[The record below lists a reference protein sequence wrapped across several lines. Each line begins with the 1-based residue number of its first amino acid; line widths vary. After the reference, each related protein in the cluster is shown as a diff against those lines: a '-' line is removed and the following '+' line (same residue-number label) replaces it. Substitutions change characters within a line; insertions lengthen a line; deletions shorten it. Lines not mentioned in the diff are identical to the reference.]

1 MQTLCSCVRACV
13 RARWMRASDGA
24 SGNTACA
31 ARKIVFVLKK
41 IAKRD
46 IAPRRDGAS
55 RDRRSSRACDLV
67 DDARA
72 HRGMSHAGA
81 MTRAHV
87 RAAGTSTSGAV
98 LARMSSARRVWT
110 PRARSDART
119 RVRANALPPANEVAG
134 FVVGGALLA
143 LCLAGTRLDA
153 FIARAQARGFEE
165 EGEGSGARTR
175 AVNEKKPTR
184 GSGNIFVLPDD
195 DENGGAS

>member
-81 MTRAHV
+81 MTRAH
-87 RAAGTSTSGAV
+87 
-98 LARMSSARRVWT
+98 
-110 PRARSDART
+110 
-119 RVRANALPPANEVAG
+119 ALPPANEVAG

-153 FIARAQARGFEE
+153 IIARAQARGFEE

-195 DENGGAS
+195 DDEDGGGAS

>member
-1 MQTLCSCVRACV
+1 
-13 RARWMRASDGA
+13 MRASDGA
-24 SGNTACA
+24 SGNAACA
-31 ARKIVFVLKK
+31 ARKIVLFEKK
-41 IAKRD
+41 AQRD
-46 IAPRRDGAS
+46 IVTRRDGAS
-55 RDRRSSRACDLV
+55 RDRRSSRAWHWV
-67 DDARA
+67 DDVRA

-98 LARMSSARRVWT
+98 LARMSSARRVWA